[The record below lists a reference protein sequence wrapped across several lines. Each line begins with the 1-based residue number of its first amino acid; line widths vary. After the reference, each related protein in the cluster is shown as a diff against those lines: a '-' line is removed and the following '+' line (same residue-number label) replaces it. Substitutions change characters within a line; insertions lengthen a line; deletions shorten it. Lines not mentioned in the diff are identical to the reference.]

1 MPCVRV
7 CVCYVHSFKNI
18 YVGKFTKNNMEVH
31 PSIVSEIVKG
41 KELFLIMASESAK
54 VLENV

>member
-1 MPCVRV
+1 MCA
-7 CVCYVHSFKNI
+7 CVCCVHSFKNI
-18 YVGKFTKNNMEVH
+18 YVRKFTKNNMEVH
-31 PSIVSEIVKG
+31 PSIVSEIVKR